1 LFPRRFSL
9 LSATALLLALLVA
22 APVLSVLVNLLQGGT
37 GDTWAHLASTV
48 LPEYVASTFWLCL
61 WVGLG
66 TAVVG
71 VSTAWATVMWD
82 FPGRRMLDWALVLP
96 LATPAYVMAYT
107 YTDLLQFVGPVQT
120 GLRDAFGWERGD
132 YWFPDVRTTSGAAC
146 MFVAVLYPYV
156 YLLTRQSLLERAAGL
171 TEAARMLG
179 QGAWASFF
187 RVSLP
192 LARPAIAA
200 GVSLALMETLAD
212 YGAVSYFG
220 VQTFTTGIYRA
231 WFSLG
236 DRVAAA
242 QLSALLL
249 GFVATLLLL
258 ERLTRGGARF
268 HDSSRAGGSAR
279 RHALPRGSGWLVTLL
294 CLLPL
299 AAGFVIPAGVLLNWA
314 LSEGDAQFGEHFVR
328 LAANSFTLAA
338 VASLCAV
345 ALALLLAYAVRSSRS
360 HLVMLAR
367 SIVGLGY
374 AVPGAVIAV
383 GILIP
388 VTRLDHVLSGL
399 WTDWTGSNPGLLLT
413 GGIGAL
419 IYAYLARFLTVSL
432 QSVESGLSRITPSMD
447 EAARSLGLGS
457 SATLRRVHWPMLRGS
472 LLTAALLVF
481 VDVMKELPA
490 TLVMR
495 PFNFDTLAT
504 QAYTL
509 ASDERLHEASTAA
522 LTIVVVGLLPVI
534 LLSRQIARS
543 RRS

>member
-1 LFPRRFSL
+1 MFPRRFSL